1 MVNSFAFTRTIF
13 DAESFLE
20 ATHNQFKVVS
30 VRSYTDKKGILPNG
44 YNLTL
49 LILKDDYDY
58 GVDKD
63 GNMREN
69 NEYQNFDV
77 TILTDKKT
85 VKKGDIV
92 KLLDFDSEH
101 SYVIKYELILRFKD
115 FEVLKTAKSTN

>member
-101 SYVIKYELILRFKD
+101 SYVIKYDLILRFKD